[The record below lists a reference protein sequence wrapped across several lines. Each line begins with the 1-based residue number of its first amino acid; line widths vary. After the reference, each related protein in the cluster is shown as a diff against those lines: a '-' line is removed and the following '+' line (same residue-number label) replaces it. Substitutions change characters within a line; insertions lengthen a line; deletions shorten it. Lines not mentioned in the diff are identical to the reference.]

1 MGLFG
6 KWTMRPGVV
15 SSLVGSHFGVE
26 GGIVNVPICLF
37 DYLAHAARGVQD
49 RHFEHYVGMNIS
61 LVSFLL
67 YSSLSSFPT
76 SPLFSSPFTHGTPFV
91 LVTQDHND

>member
-1 MGLFG
+1 MEA
-6 KWTMRPGVV
+6 
-15 SSLVGSHFGVE
+15 SHFGVAE
-26 GGIVNVPICLF
+26 GIVHVPKVFLIRHV
-37 DYLAHAARGVQD
+37 ATGVQD